1 MKSSFFQVSVFLS
14 FLGGFSSVLRKKIGF
29 FYSIADVVGFI
40 TGNWNGPSMA
50 SVDETDRAILSAL
63 RENSR
68 QPYVDL
74 AKAVGVSE
82 RTIRTRVRRLEE
94 DGVIR
99 SYTIREKGIGLTAL
113 VRMKVGPGVVRSYT
127 IREKG
132 IGLTALV
139 RMKVGPGV
147 EIGSLAGEFANWS
160 GVESVY
166 EISGEADLVAVVHV
180 ADTSSLRE
188 LLDRMWF
195 AAPAEIASTT
205 TELVLEQY

>member
-1 MKSSFFQVSVFLS
+1 MLVRVGRLVRHKPIETPTTYELLVFSQSYFFCIYLCFFFRFLEEKCLFLS
-14 FLGGFSSVLRKKIGF
+14 FFG
-29 FYSIADVVGFI
+29 VVGFL
-40 TGNWNGPSMA
+40 TGNRNGALMA
-50 SVDETDRAILSAL
+50 GVDETDRAILSAL

-74 AKAVGVSE
+74 AKTVGVSE

-113 VRMKVGPGVVRSYT
+113 VRMKVGPGV
-127 IREKG
+127 
-132 IGLTALV
+132 
-139 RMKVGPGV
+139 
-147 EIGSLAGEFANWS
+147 EIGSLAGEFANWK
-160 GVESVY
+160 GVESVF
-166 EISGEADLVAVVHV
+166 EISGEADLVAIVHV
-180 ADTSSLRE
+180 DDTSSLRE
-188 LLDRMWF
+188 LLDRMWL